1 MRRIPDSERR
11 ARLSLRHGLAAPFP
25 RGDPTD
31 VAEAL
36 VALHAT
42 DPCTVYV
49 SVLARMAVEPDT
61 VSAALHDRR
70 TLVRMLGMRR
80 TVFVVPRAVAP
91 VVQAACT
98 RTVAATERRR
108 LVKQLADA
116 AVAPDTA
123 AWLADVEESTFAALS
138 ARSEAS
144 AAELS
149 ADEPR
154 LRTSLLVAP
163 GKPYEAKQNITT
175 RVLGLLAADGR
186 IVRGRPLGSWTSTQY
201 RWSPMTEWFPGGLP
215 TLDLFEARAELARRW
230 LRVFGPASVGDLKW
244 WTGWTLG
251 DTRKALAE
259 VGAVEVSLGTGTGVV
274 LADDLDPVAEPVPRP
289 VLLPALDPT
298 PMGWTERDWYL
309 GEHADRLFDRSGN
322 IGPTV
327 FWDGRV
333 VGGWAHRPDG
343 EIAVRLFEDI
353 GAEAAELVHAEAT
366 RLAGLVGV
374 VRIRSRFPTPL
385 ERELL
390 AL

>member
-11 ARLSLRHGLAAPFP
+11 ARLSLRHGLAAPIP
-25 RGDPTD
+25 SADPTD
-31 VAEAL
+31 VAEAM

-42 DPCTVYV
+42 DPCTVYL
-49 SVLARMAVEPDT
+49 SVLARMAVDPDT
-61 VSAALHDRR
+61 ISAALYDRR
-70 TLVRMLGMRR
+70 TMVRMLGMRR
-80 TVFVVPRAVAP
+80 TVFVVPRALVS
-91 VVQAACT
+91 VVQAASA
-98 RTVAATERRR
+98 RSIAVTERRR
-108 LVKQLADA
+108 LVKQLEDAEIAPDA
-116 AVAPDTA
+116 AD
-123 AWLADVEESTFAALS
+123 WLRDVEQSTFAALS
-138 ARSEAS
+138 ARGEAS

-149 ADEPR
+149 TDEPR
-154 LRTSLLVAP
+154 LRTSLLMAA

-175 RVLGLLAADGR
+175 RVLGLLAADGL

-201 RWSPMTEWFPGGLP
+201 RWSPMTSWFPEGLP
-215 TLDLFEARAELARRW
+215 EIDLFEARTELTRRW
-230 LRVFGPASVGDLKW
+230 LRVFGPATVGDLKW

-259 VGAVEVSLGTGTGVV
+259 VGAVEVELDHGTGVL
-274 LADDLDPVAEPVPRP
+274 LADDLDPVAEPAPRT

-322 IGPTV
+322 VGPTV

-343 EIAVRLFEDI
+343 EIVVRLLEDV
-353 GAEAAELVHAEAT
+353 GREAEGLVEAEAA
-366 RLAGLVGV
+366 RLGGLVGV
-374 VRIRSRFPTPL
+374 VRMRSRFPTPL

>member
-11 ARLSLRHGLAAPFP
+11 ARLSLRHGLAAPVP
-25 RGDPTD
+25 SADPTD

-42 DPCTVYV
+42 DPCTVYL
-49 SVLARMAVEPDT
+49 SVLARMAVDPDT
-61 VSAALHDRR
+61 ITEALHERR
-70 TLVRMLGMRR
+70 TMVRMLGMRR
-80 TVFVVPRAVAP
+80 TVFVVPRALAP
-91 VVQAACT
+91 VVQSACS
-98 RTVAATERRR
+98 RAVAATERRR
-108 LVKQLADA
+108 LVKQLEDA
-116 AVAPDTA
+116 GVAPDA
-123 AWLADVEESTFAALS
+123 AGWLRDVEQSAFAALS
-138 ARSEAS
+138 ARGEAS

-154 LRTSLLVAP
+154 LRTALLVAS
-163 GKPYEAKQNITT
+163 GKPYEAKQNITS
-175 RVLGLLAADGR
+175 RVLGLLAADGM

-201 RWSPMTEWFPGGLP
+201 RWSPMTSWFPDGLP
-215 TLDLFEARAELARRW
+215 SLDVFEARTELARRW
-230 LRVFGPASVGDLKW
+230 LQVFGPATVGDLKW

-259 VGAVEVSLGTGTGVV
+259 VGVVEVELDHGAGVV
-274 LADDLDPVAEPVPRP
+274 LASDLEPVVDPVPRP

-298 PMGWTERDWYL
+298 PMGWTSRDWYL
-309 GEHADRLFDRSGN
+309 GEHSDRLFDRSGN

-343 EIAVRLFEDI
+343 EIAVRLLEDI
-353 GAEAAELVHAEAT
+353 GGEAEALVEAEAG
-366 RLAGLVGV
+366 RLAGMVGV
-374 VRIRSRFPTPL
+374 VRMRSRFPTPL